1 MDKYHSENGSYSN
14 SFVGNKVGK
23 TSSLLKKRSNQNQ
36 LEENLAAKT
45 PKTDCQLTP
54 VSGTSHN
61 DLGSSTNSSIDAS

>member
-14 SFVGNKVGK
+14 SIEGNKVGK

-45 PKTDCQLTP
+45 PKTDCHLTP
-54 VSGTSHN
+54 ISATSHN
-61 DLGSSTNSSIDAS
+61 DLGSSTHSSNDAS